1 MKPNQLNTEKFIQR
15 AIDVHNDKYDY
26 SDVKYNNFHTK
37 VKIKCKKH
45 NFIFLQTP
53 GQHLS
58 GRGCKKCKFEKL
70 LQISKYTT
78 EQFIEKARAIHGNR
92 YDYSKVNYTDT
103 YTPIVIVCPIHG
115 EFEQLPNYHIQQK
128 GCVKCSQE
136 ELSLKFRSNKD
147 EFIKKANI
155 IHNNRYNYSKV
166 IYKNCKT
173 KVCIICP
180 VHGEFYQIPNSH
192 LYNSGCPT
200 CKASK
205 GELALESIFKK
216 YNIEYKHQY
225 RISEVINEL
234 YYDFYLPDY
243 NLLIE
248 FHGIQ
253 HYEYQPFFHRT
264 DYDFDSQKR
273 RDEIIKHNAFIYK
286 YNYLE
291 FNYKQLKHMIKE
303 HFEEM
308 VINKLNE
315 IRSLNA

>member
-1 MKPNQLNTEKFIQR
+1 MKPNQLNTENFLQR
-15 AIDVHNDKYDY
+15 AVIVHSDKYDY
-26 SDVKYNNFHTK
+26 SNVEYNNYHTK

-78 EQFIEKARAIHGNR
+78 KQFIQKAKAIHGDR
-92 YDYSKVNYTDT
+92 YDYSKVNYIDS
-103 YTPIVIVCPIHG
+103 YSPVIIICSKHG
-115 EFEQLPNYHIQQK
+115 EFSQIPNYHIQQK

-136 ELSLKFRSNKD
+136 ELSLKFRSNKY
-147 EFIKKANI
+147 EFIKKANK
-155 IHNNRYNYSKV
+155 IHNDRYDYSKV
-166 IYKNCKT
+166 KYVNCKT
-173 KVCIICP
+173 KVCIICHK
-180 VHGEFYQIPNSH
+180 HGEFLQTPNSH
-192 LYNSGCPT
+192 LYNSGCPI

-205 GELALESIFKK
+205 GELAIKDILDKNNIKVESQ
-216 YNIEYKHQY
+216 YK
-225 RISEVINEL
+225 IPEVSDEL

-253 HYEYQPFFHRT
+253 HYEYQPFFHKT
-264 DYDFDSQKR
+264 DYDFGDQKR
-273 RDEIIKHNAFIYK
+273 RDEIIRHNAYCWK

-291 FNYKQLKHMIKE
+291 FNYKHLKHMTVGEFEQLVLNSIVNIRRIK
-303 HFEEM
+303 
-308 VINKLNE
+308 
-315 IRSLNA
+315 